1 MKIRFKY
8 WEIFKNLSL
17 KQKLIWIQLVIAAAI
32 IGMFTIVQ
40 VIADQIELYND
51 VSQKLKSTAN
61 IVGANS
67 ISALVF
73 LDSEAAT
80 EILTSLRSESDIANA
95 WIFDTRKQ
103 LFASFAQKEYQDYD
117 YPFFQPGSYET
128 ENRFLILSEPLVQDE
143 VSIGFI
149 LIRYKM
155 PSLFFT
161 ILKSLGLGAIVLVLG
176 VALALG
182 LSVRTQKIISRPIL
196 DLVETTKKISAEH
209 DYSIRLTKTTQD
221 EVGTLYDG
229 FNEMLARIQK
239 WQAEREK
246 AIEKLKEAYTII
258 NRSPVVAFTWQN
270 KPGWQVEFVSDNVE
284 SLFGYTSSE
293 FTSGKISYSRCL
305 HPEDVERISDEVATH
320 SQQPDT
326 QEFKHEPYRIITKSG
341 AVKWIDDW
349 THIVRNKSGKITHFQ
364 GIVSD
369 ISERLEIEKLL
380 RESEARYRR
389 ISSVVSDYVFTTKV
403 DENGEAKMD
412 WVGGAFESMTGYNFD
427 EFLQAGGWR
436 ARLHPA
442 DRATDES
449 DFKKL
454 MAHES
459 IQSELRLFTKS
470 GKMIWVRVYAQP
482 VWDYQ
487 QNKLVGI
494 HGAVQNITE
503 KKKAEDTVLK
513 SEAQYRLLFESNPA
527 PILIY
532 KRGTLKILDV
542 NEAFI
547 QHYGYSSAEILKM
560 RLPELYPKD
569 EKEKIVKFAA
579 GLQGYQRAGEW
590 RHLKK
595 DGTTISI
602 IACSNDLNYKGQDA
616 RVAVIT
622 DVTEQ
627 KRIEAEIKKLNTE
640 LEKRVA
646 ERTADLRKEIEER
659 KKIAVTLEQSRES
672 LRIII
677 ESMPFPVLLIN
688 QDHTIRDV
696 NQATLDLLGYNK
708 KSAILGMI
716 CTEIFYSDKYDIYPL
731 SESSQPIAQQEILCQ
746 NKNRENIP
754 ILMSAIP
761 IVIEDEKVIL
771 VAFVNIS
778 KIKAME
784 QELIL
789 AKEQALEAAR
799 AKSEFLA
806 NMSHEIRTPM
816 NAIIGLSH
824 LALQTE
830 MDAKQFDY
838 LSKIKSSA
846 QNLLE
851 IINDILDFS
860 KIEARKLKLEEVDF
874 NLEKVFQDTANIST
888 FKAHQKNL
896 ETVFTINRD
905 VPRYLIGDPLRLYQI
920 LVNLTNNA
928 IKFTNKGEIAV
939 RAELAEIYDDSVKIK
954 FSVRDTGIGLT
965 SDQLRKLFQSFTQAD
980 SSTTRRYGGTGLG
993 LAICKQLTEIMSGE
1007 IWAESTYGK
1016 GSTFYFTVVLKKQ
1029 PTQKIDEFK
1038 PEPDL
1043 RGLKVLVCD
1052 DNQTAR
1058 EYLQEALKVLTF
1070 SVTVSSSGSE
1080 AIEILKENQSKPFQ
1094 LVLMDWKMP
1103 QMDGLEAIRQIR
1115 QNPEI
1120 PHTPAIIMVS
1130 AYSEDEVIKKSA
1142 KIGIDAFLLKPVSYS
1157 TLFDTIMQVFGKQA
1171 PKRKRE
1177 AGRGQQLKK
1186 ELRLIK
1192 GAKILLVE
1200 DNEINLQVTN
1210 ELLVASGMKVEAAEN
1225 GKVAVQKVK
1234 ANIPAGYDLIFMDLE
1249 MPVMDGYAATKKIR
1263 RISGGEN
1270 IPIIALTADAMSDIK
1285 TTALET
1291 GMSDYITKPIDP
1303 NEVYKVL
1310 IKWIP
1315 PKSVFSDNQEAIRFK
1330 MSAADS
1336 FPRLPGIDTVTGL
1349 KRVAGNKNLYGRI
1362 LQNFTIE
1369 NKDLI
1374 KQLQANLAQNNQEKA
1389 EHLVHTLKGSAGNI
1403 GAQNLFDIASTL
1415 DNELKIHPDNPKK
1428 IRHLIRQLDRELKL
1442 IQNVILNTE
1451 LPTEFSDSEKSDK
1464 PQKVKSE
1471 QLTFKQSIQEL
1482 CQYLSEYN
1490 ARADEAFQL
1499 LKGQLSQE
1507 MSETDLATIE
1517 KAIAQYDYDR
1527 ALAILTQLS

>member
-1 MKIRFKY
+1 MKIRFEF
-8 WEIFKNLSL
+8 WEIFKKLSL

-32 IGMFTIVQ
+32 IGMFIFIQ
-40 VIADQIELYND
+40 VIADQIELYHQVN
-51 VSQKLKSTAN
+51 QKLESTAH

-67 ISALVF
+67 VSALVF

-80 EILTSLRSESDIANA
+80 EILASLRSESNIANA

-103 LFASFAQKEYQDYD
+103 LFATFAQPGYQGYD
-117 YPFFQPGSYET
+117 YPFYQPGSYET
-128 ENRFLILSEPLVQDE
+128 ENRFLILAEPLVQDE
-143 VSIGFI
+143 IDIGFI

-155 PSLFFT
+155 PNLLFT
-161 ILKSLGLGAIVLVLG
+161 ILESLGLGIIVLVLG
-176 VALALG
+176 IALALL
-182 LSVRTQKIISRPIL
+182 LSVRTQQVISRPIL
-196 DLVETTKKISAEH
+196 DLVETTKTISAEH

-229 FNEMLARIQK
+229 FNEMLAQIQK

-246 AIEKLKEAYTII
+246 AIEKLKEANTII

-270 KPGWQVEFVSDNVE
+270 KPGWPVEFVSDNVE
-284 SLFGYTSSE
+284 GLFGYTGAE
-293 FTSGKISYSRCL
+293 FTSGKISYSQCL
-305 HPEDVERISDEVATH
+305 HPEDLARISNEVATY

-341 AVKWIDDW
+341 AVKWVDDW
-349 THIVRNKSGKITHFQ
+349 THIVRDESGNITHYQ
-364 GIVSD
+364 GIVTD
-369 ISERLEIEKLL
+369 ITERLEIEKLL
-380 RESEARYRR
+380 RESETRYRR
-389 ISSVVSDYVFTTKV
+389 ISSVVSDYVFTAKV
-403 DENGEAKMD
+403 DENGEVKMD
-412 WVGGAFESMTGYNFD
+412 WVGGAFENMTGY
-427 EFLQAGGWR
+427 EFNEFRQAGGWQ

-454 MAHES
+454 MANEA
-459 IQSELRLFTKS
+459 IQSEVRLFTKS

-487 QNKLVGI
+487 QNRLVGI

-503 KKKAEDTVLK
+503 SKKAEDALLK

-532 KRGTLKILDV
+532 RRGTLKILDV

-547 QHYGYSSAEILKM
+547 QHYGYSATEILQL
-560 RLPELYPKD
+560 RLPDLYPPD
-569 EKEKIVKFAA
+569 EKEKIVKFAT
-579 GLQGYQRAGEW
+579 GFQGYQRAGEW
-590 RHLKK
+590 HHLKK
-595 DGTTISI
+595 DGTVIAI

-627 KRIEAEIKKLNTE
+627 KRIEAEIKTLNAE
-640 LEKRVA
+640 LEKRVT
-646 ERTADLRKEIEER
+646 ERTADLLREIEER

-688 QDHTIRDV
+688 PNRTIRDV
-696 NQATLDLLGYNK
+696 NQATLDLLGYYQK
-708 KSAILGMI
+708 TEILGKSCTNIFNAEKCDI
-716 CTEIFYSDKYDIYPL
+716 CPL
-731 SESSQPIAQQEILCQ
+731 SEPSQSIAQQETLCQ
-746 NKNRENIP
+746 NKNRKNIP
-754 ILMSAIP
+754 ILLSAIP
-761 IVIEDEKVIL
+761 IMIEGEKVAL
-771 VAFVNIS
+771 AAFVDIS

-928 IKFTNKGEIAV
+928 IKFTEQGEIAV
-939 RAELAEIYDDSVKIK
+939 RAELAETYDESVKIK

-965 SDQLRKLFQSFTQAD
+965 SEQLHKLFQSFTQAD

-1016 GSTFYFTVVLKKQ
+1016 GSTFYFTAVFKKQ
-1029 PTQKIDEFK
+1029 PAQKIDEFK

-1052 DNQTAR
+1052 DNQTSR
-1058 EYLQEALKVLTF
+1058 EYLQEALKALTF
-1070 SVTVSSSGSE
+1070 TVTVAASGSE
-1080 AIEILKENQSKPFQ
+1080 ALEILKENQRKPFQ

-1103 QMDGLEAIRQIR
+1103 QMDGLEAIRLIR

-1130 AYSEDEVIKKSA
+1130 AYSEDEVIKKA
-1142 KIGIDAFLLKPVSYS
+1142 GEIGIDAFLLKPVSYS

-1177 AGRGQQLKK
+1177 VGRGQQLNK
-1186 ELRLIK
+1186 ELKLIK

-1210 ELLVASGMKVEAAEN
+1210 ELLIASGMKVEAAEN
-1225 GKVAVQKVK
+1225 GKVAVQKFK
-1234 ANIPAGYDLIFMDLE
+1234 ANLPTGYDLIFMDLE

-1285 TTALET
+1285 TTALAT
-1291 GMSDYITKPIDP
+1291 GMSDYLTKPIDP

-1310 IKWIP
+1310 VKWIP
-1315 PKSVFSDNQEAIRFK
+1315 PKSVLSDNQDALRLK

-1362 LQNFTIE
+1362 LHNFATE

-1374 KQLQANLAQNNQEKA
+1374 KQLQINLAQNNQDAA
-1389 EHLVHTLKGSAGNI
+1389 EHLVHSLKGSAGNI
-1403 GAQNLFDIASTL
+1403 GAQNLFDIAAAL
-1415 DNELKIHPDNPKK
+1415 DSELKAHPDNPKK
-1428 IRHLIRQLDRELKL
+1428 IRNLMRQLDQELKL
-1442 IQNVILNTE
+1442 VQKVILKAK
-1451 LPTEFSDSEKSDK
+1451 LPTEFRTDK
-1464 PQKVKSE
+1464 PLKSE
-1471 QLTFKQSIQEL
+1471 SAQLTFKQSIQEL
-1482 CQYLSEYN
+1482 CQYLSGYD
-1490 ARADEAFQL
+1490 ARADEAFQA
-1499 LKGQLSQE
+1499 LKGQLSQAI
-1507 MSETDLATIE
+1507 SATDLATIE
-1517 KAIAQYDYDR
+1517 QAIAHYDYDR
-1527 ALAILTQLS
+1527 ALAILNQLS